1 MRFYSLTAPNF
12 VRRSEL
18 FDARFFRIFSIL
30 LEKVLRPPFVIS
42 QDVLSYGNTFL
53 YVDVALEFLFEESS
67 LCISIIVSNQFRFA
81 HKKSEFHSSF
91 YRNSL

>member
-1 MRFYSLTAPNF
+1 MPVFFEFSQFYL
-12 VRRSEL
+12 RK
-18 FDARFFRIFSIL
+18 FS
-30 LEKVLRPPFVIS
+30 FVIS